1 MRRYCVQIMATKS
14 RVLYIGITNDIRR
27 RVWEHKSNVNPAASR
42 SRLCGA
48 GAFAHVPPDGILR
61 SFAPLG
67 RPGRLPLRDSPVFT
81 ALYTARV
88 SSTLAT
94 RSREKYLK
102 GWLRERKVPLI
113 RAANP
118 TWEDLSEGWFVGND
132 VTCFKP
138 DANASEKQVLGS
150 GQDDK
155 S

>member
-1 MRRYCVQIMATKS
+1 MRRYYFAIMAS
-14 RVLYIGITNDIRR
+14 EFRVLYIGITNDIRR
-27 RVWEHKSNVNPAASR
+27 RVWEHKSNISPAASR
-42 SRLCGA
+42 SCLSGA
-48 GAFAHVPPDGILR
+48 GALARVPLGRILR

-67 RPGRLPLRDSPVFT
+67 RRGRLPLRDSLVFT

-94 RSREKYLK
+94 LS
-102 GWLRERKVPLI
+102 RERKVALI

-118 TWEDLSEGWFVGND
+118 TWEDLSEGSYDGNN
-132 VTCFKP
+132 VTCFKA
-138 DANASEKQVLGS
+138 DANTTGRQVLRS